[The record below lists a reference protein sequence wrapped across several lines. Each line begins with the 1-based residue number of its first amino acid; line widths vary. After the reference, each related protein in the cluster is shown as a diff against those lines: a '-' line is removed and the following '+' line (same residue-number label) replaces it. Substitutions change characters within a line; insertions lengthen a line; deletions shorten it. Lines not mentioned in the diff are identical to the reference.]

1 MNLKS
6 VAVPPSGPAQK
17 LPAPA
22 PSQTLSRGIR
32 VLELLSDTQ
41 SPMTIAEISEKSGL
55 HRSIAYRILRTLED
69 HSLVARDESGKFQCG
84 PGLAALARGVARD
97 LQSAA
102 LPELTALA
110 GHLQM
115 TAFIAVWDRH
125 QCVTLVAVEPPHG
138 EGTLVQRPGTRHSF
152 SAGAPGIAIQSALT
166 EEEWEKLAPGQPYR
180 EESRA
185 AALRGLCA
193 QPGRSDPRRK
203 LRRRAGPGARAA
215 AGCTRGGVSSQRVV
229 QQLVQRRGRRQSQ
242 RSRGGPRVYSNL
254 SSDEL
259 ATESEKPPR
268 PSRTPCTEAD
278 RSSPKPLMAIQA
290 ARCGAAMKDIEGN
303 EAK

>member
-1 MNLKS
+1 MSGMNLKS
-6 VAVPPSGPAQK
+6 ATVPPDGAAQK
-17 LPAPA
+17 LPAQA
-22 PSQTLSRGIR
+22 QSQTLSRGIR

-41 SPMTIAEISEKSGL
+41 SPLTIAEISERSGL

-115 TAFIAVWDRH
+115 TAFIAVWDQR

-152 SAGAPGIAIQSALT
+152 SAGAPGIAIQSALS
-166 EEEWEKLAPGQPYR
+166 EEEWETLAPGRPYR

-185 AALRGLCA
+185 AAQRGYALSRDEVI
-193 QPGRSDPRRK
+193 P
-203 LRRRAGPGARAA
+203 
-215 AGCTRGGVSSQRVV
+215 GVSSVGAPIRVPG
-229 QQLVQRRGRRQSQ
+229 QLPAALAVVYL
-242 RSRGGPRVYSNL
+242 RSDLSGDEVGARV
-254 SSDEL
+254 
-259 ATESEKPPR
+259 
-268 PSRTPCTEAD
+268 RTAAA
-278 RSSPKPLMAIQA
+278 AIEDA
-290 ARCGAAMKDIEGN
+290 LR
-303 EAK
+303 

>member
-1 MNLKS
+1 MSGMNLKS
-6 VAVPPSGPAQK
+6 AVVPPDGAAQK
-17 LPAPA
+17 LPAQA
-22 PSQTLSRGIR
+22 QSQTLSRGIR

-41 SPMTIAEISEKSGL
+41 SPMTIAEISERSGL

-69 HSLVARDESGKFQCG
+69 HSLVARDDSGKFQCG

-102 LPELTALA
+102 LPVLTALA

-115 TAFIAVWDRH
+115 TAFIAVWDQR

-166 EEEWEKLAPGQPYR
+166 EAEWETLAPGQPYR

-185 AALRGLCA
+185 AALRGYALSRDEVI
-193 QPGRSDPRRK
+193 P
-203 LRRRAGPGARAA
+203 
-215 AGCTRGGVSSQRVV
+215 GVSSVGAPIRVPG
-229 QQLVQRRGRRQSQ
+229 QLPAALAVVYL
-242 RSRGGPRVYSNL
+242 RSGLSGDEVGARVRK
-254 SSDEL
+254 
-259 ATESEKPPR
+259 A
-268 PSRTPCTEAD
+268 AA
-278 RSSPKPLMAIQA
+278 AIEDA
-290 ARCGAAMKDIEGN
+290 LH
-303 EAK
+303 